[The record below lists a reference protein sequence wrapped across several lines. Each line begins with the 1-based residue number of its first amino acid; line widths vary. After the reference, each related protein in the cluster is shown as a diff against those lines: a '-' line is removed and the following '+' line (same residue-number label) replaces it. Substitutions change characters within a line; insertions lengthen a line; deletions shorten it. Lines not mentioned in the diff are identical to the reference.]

1 MRLRT
6 YAVCLLAVVS
16 VVAMDLA
23 VSAPAVAEHTR
34 FWRQS
39 DYTEFARGNAKGVA
53 MRSDGLLMPAPH
65 FAPFADPNVAYL
77 WAVRLDSHGRLY
89 AAGGSN
95 AKVVRFDEK
104 GAATTVFESQELAAQ
119 TIVFDSHDNLYVG
132 TSPDGK
138 VYKVTPDGQK
148 SVFFEP
154 KTKYIWALAMDPNGT
169 LFVGTGDTG
178 EIFAVEPDG
187 KGQVLYKSDE
197 RHARSLA
204 FDSKGN
210 LLIGTDPSG
219 LILRLDISRK
229 KSGELEVGHAFVLY
243 ETDKKEIT
251 SLLADHDGNIYAA
264 AIGDKPR
271 TTPMI
276 SPIVPVAPQASAIV
290 TGGVAQ
296 VEATFQAQAP
306 ATVLA
311 AIPFFPALTGGGEV
325 FRIAPDGSPK
335 SLWSSREDAVYALGF
350 STSGKLLLGTGN
362 HGNVIEL
369 EGSEVFST
377 IANAA
382 SDQVTAFVPGSGGT
396 IYVAT
401 ANPGK
406 VFVLGPG
413 YEKNGSY
420 ESEPFDAKIF
430 SQWGRLTWWG
440 EDGALTGKVA
450 FYVRS
455 GNTSRPEENWS
466 EWSGPYSKAS
476 GENVSCPPARFVQW
490 KAVFQQTDSDDA
502 ASISWV
508 SLAYLPK
515 NVAPVIDG
523 IAVQDPGIRVQG
535 FTAPAAGPIGP
546 MPVQLHLPPSNNP
559 NIPVG
564 AIPGAMYPAGLP
576 ARIEIPPQGFEQKG
590 FRSVIWTAHDENDDD
605 LVFTLY
611 IRGEG
616 EKNWRLLKD
625 KIEQHFY
632 SWDATTLP
640 DGAYYLKLVA
650 SDSPSNPSDR
660 SLSVERVSDRFE
672 VDNTPPTVEH
682 LHAETAKSGSG
693 DATLTFDARDAGST
707 IERGE
712 YSLDSGDW
720 SVIFPKGELSD
731 STQESYELKLH
742 DLAAGEHTMSVRV
755 VNRYGNS
762 ASAKITFEVA
772 R

>member
-204 FDSKGN
+204 FDPKGN

-229 KSGELEVGHAFVLY
+229 KSGELEVGRAFVLY

-251 SLLADHDGNIYAA
+251 SLLADQEGNIYAA
-264 AIGDKPR
+264 GIGDKPR

-276 SPIVPVAPQASAIV
+276 SPVVPVAPQASAIV

-296 VEATFQAQAP
+296 VEATFQAP
-306 ATVLA
+306 ATALA

-377 IANAA
+377 
-382 SDQVTAFVPGSGGT
+382 
-396 IYVAT
+396 
-401 ANPGK
+401 
-406 VFVLGPG
+406 
-413 YEKNGSY
+413 
-420 ESEPFDAKIF
+420 
-430 SQWGRLTWWG
+430 
-440 EDGALTGKVA
+440 
-450 FYVRS
+450 
-455 GNTSRPEENWS
+455 
-466 EWSGPYSKAS
+466 
-476 GENVSCPPARFVQW
+476 
-490 KAVFQQTDSDDA
+490 
-502 ASISWV
+502 
-508 SLAYLPK
+508 
-515 NVAPVIDG
+515 
-523 IAVQDPGIRVQG
+523 
-535 FTAPAAGPIGP
+535 
-546 MPVQLHLPPSNNP
+546 
-559 NIPVG
+559 
-564 AIPGAMYPAGLP
+564 
-576 ARIEIPPQGFEQKG
+576 
-590 FRSVIWTAHDENDDD
+590 
-605 LVFTLY
+605 
-611 IRGEG
+611 
-616 EKNWRLLKD
+616 
-625 KIEQHFY
+625 
-632 SWDATTLP
+632 
-640 DGAYYLKLVA
+640 
-650 SDSPSNPSDR
+650 
-660 SLSVERVSDRFE
+660 
-672 VDNTPPTVEH
+672 
-682 LHAETAKSGSG
+682 
-693 DATLTFDARDAGST
+693 
-707 IERGE
+707 
-712 YSLDSGDW
+712 
-720 SVIFPKGELSD
+720 
-731 STQESYELKLH
+731 
-742 DLAAGEHTMSVRV
+742 
-755 VNRYGNS
+755 
-762 ASAKITFEVA
+762 
-772 R
+772 